1 MTDKFGNSLQFASLV
16 AHQLKAPISSAILML
31 QALLGEYAGDV
42 TPKQRDMLE
51 RIVARCQDSLETAK
65 RLLNIAKALEQPET
79 LSGTVDLAAVA
90 HQARLRYVEGAFQRR
105 IELTVH
111 VQADRTLT
119 RGYEPA
125 AVEALEALIHN
136 ALKYTPEHGRIR
148 LTIAD
153 GPEPQSL
160 QLTVEDSGI
169 GIPAADRPRVFEP
182 FFRTSAAQQSARP
195 GTGLGLTFVQ
205 AVVQATGGHVAV
217 DRSELGGAKF
227 ILTLPLAVE
236 TAPSVPGEDPMIKP
250 MKVIIVGGVAAG
262 PKVAAKVV
270 RLMPDAEV
278 TILDKGRLLSYAGCG
293 LPYYISGAVH
303 DEAQLISSPVGEVRD
318 PVFFQN
324 VKNVHVMN
332 QTEALEI
339 DRAHKRL
346 RVRQRFADQ
355 DTWLDYNKLVLAT
368 GALPIVPA
376 VPGID
381 LKNIHTLHGVA
392 DAENIRAMLEAG
404 HARDVVILGG
414 GLIGVEVTEAL
425 VRKGCRVTIVEKR
438 KQILRILDWE
448 MARLVERHLERQGVK
463 VLTNTVV
470 ERFQGDQGKVNAV
483 ATDKGLLAADMVIVG
498 VGVRPNTALA
508 QQAGL
513 DLGTTGAIAVN
524 DYLQTSDPDI
534 YAAGDCIETTDIL
547 TEKPVYVPLGSNAN
561 RQGRIAAVNLCG
573 QSEAFPGVLRSMAC
587 KVLDYAVARTGLTE
601 ADARRSQFETISVL
615 APGPDREHFVPGAKL
630 LMLKLVVD
638 RRSRRLLGAQAIGP
652 GNADKRIDVAA
663 LAIYNRMTV
672 DQLANM
678 DFCYAPPYSTVM
690 DNLITAANI
699 ARNKLDGRLVGISP
713 VELHEKMQQS
723 DGLVLLDVRTP
734 AEFQRRRLPHTT
746 HIPLGALRERLHE
759 LPRDKEI
766 ITMCNYSLRGYEAQ
780 LVLRAAGFQNVRVL
794 DGGLEMWPY
803 DQL

>member
-1 MTDKFGNSLQFASLV
+1 MTRKFGNSLQFASLV

-31 QALLGEYAGDV
+31 QALLGDYAGAV
-42 TPKQRDMLE
+42 TPKQRELLE
-51 RIVARCQDSLETAK
+51 RITARCQDSLETAK
-65 RLLNIAKALEQPET
+65 RLLNIAKALEHPET
-79 LSGTVDLAAVA
+79 LSGSFDLAAVA
-90 HQARLRYVEGAFQRR
+90 HQARLRYVEAAFQHRVD
-105 IELTVH
+105 LTV
-111 VQADRTLT
+111 VLRTEQTLT
-119 RGYEPA
+119 RGYQPA
-125 AVEALEALIHN
+125 AREALEALIHN
-136 ALKYTPEHGRIR
+136 ALKYTPEHGCVR
-148 LTIAD
+148 LTVTDAD
-153 GPEPQSL
+153 DPQTL
-160 QLTVEDSGI
+160 QLAVEDSGI
-169 GIPAADRPRVFEP
+169 GIPPADRPRVFDP
-182 FFRTSAAQQSARP
+182 FFRTRAAEHSDRP

-205 AVVQATGGHVAV
+205 AVVNATGGHIAV

-227 ILTLPLAVE
+227 TLTLPRAAQ
-236 TAPSVPGEDPMIKP
+236 TAPAVSGEDPMIKP

-270 RLMPDAEV
+270 RLMPNAEV

-339 DRAHKRL
+339 DRPHKRL

-368 GALPIVPA
+368 GAVPIVPQ

-381 LKNIHTLHGVA
+381 LKNIFTLHGVA
-392 DAENIRAMLEAG
+392 DAENIRAILEAG
-404 HARDVVILGG
+404 HASDVVILGG

-438 KQILRILDWE
+438 QQILRILDWE
-448 MARLVERHLERQGVK
+448 MARLVERHLESQGVK

-470 ERFQGDQGKVNAV
+470 ERFQGDQKKVNTV
-483 ATDKGLLAADMVIVG
+483 VTTKGLLPADMVIVG
-498 VGVRPNTALA
+498 VGVRPNTTLA
-508 QQAGL
+508 QQAQL
-513 DLGTTGAIAVN
+513 DLGPTTGGIVVN

-534 YAAGDCIETTDIL
+534 YAAGDCIETTHIL
-547 TEKPVYVPLGSNAN
+547 TEKPVYMPLGSNAN
-561 RQGRIAAVNLCG
+561 RQGRIAAVNICG
-573 QSEAFPGVLRSMAC
+573 QTETFPGVLGSMAC
-587 KVLDYAVARTGLTE
+587 KVLDYAIACTGLTE
-601 ADARRSQFETISVL
+601 AQARDHQFETITIL
-615 APGPDREHFVPGAKL
+615 APGPDREHFVPDARL

-699 ARNKLDGRLVGISP
+699 ARNKLDGRLIGISP
-713 VELHEKMQQS
+713 VELHQRLQQT
-723 DGLVLLDVRTP
+723 DGVVLLDVRTP
-734 AEFQRRRLPHTT
+734 AEFQRHRLPRST

-766 ITMCNYSLRGYEAQ
+766 VTLGNFSLRGYEAQ

-803 DQL
+803 D